1 MLGIKISSDGDRK
14 EFIGQIIDVFEDF
27 LEQHNVV
34 IKNVEDT
41 DAIIF
46 GADYDSLSIKINNL
60 INQWSEF

>member
-46 GADYDSLSIKINNL
+46 GADYDSSSY
-60 INQWSEF
+60 NQ